1 MSTRLR
7 RRLIK
12 ILVILPKFLVDWP
25 LLRLGPRHFLLWF
38 RLNWRFK
45 RPGLFPNLTRPRGFN
60 DKIQWLKLFD
70 QSRLHVICSDK
81 LAVRDYVTSRCPNAR
96 LAKVL
101 WEGDRAEDIPWES
114 LPPSCVIK
122 TNHDSGSVWILTPQ
136 SPRTPLSLVPEVNA
150 ALKTKFGLSSLE
162 WPYAHISPKVFVEE
176 YLEADDQTELPDFKF
191 NCSQGKVVF
200 VEHIYGRSSGRPFEV
215 ILDASGR
222 RTGEQLDSHFRPG
235 EVQVDQQ
242 AFQAMK
248 AVAEQ
253 LSSGWQY
260 VRVDLYW
267 VRNEVY
273 FGEMTF
279 FPMAGWYRGEG
290 QMRLGELIELD
301 LRNRTL
307 PLSDG
312 ADWIA

>member
-1 MSTRLR
+1 M
-7 RRLIK
+7 
-12 ILVILPKFLVDWP
+12 
-25 LLRLGPRHFLLWF
+25 LGLMPRHFRLWF

-45 RPGLFPNLTRPRGFN
+45 RPGLFPHLIRPRAFN

-81 LAVRDYVTSRCPNAR
+81 LAVRDYVISRSLNAR
-96 LAKVL
+96 LATVL

-176 YLEADDQTELPDFKF
+176 YLEADGEIELPDFKF

-222 RTGEQLDSHFRPG
+222 TTGEQLDSHFRPG